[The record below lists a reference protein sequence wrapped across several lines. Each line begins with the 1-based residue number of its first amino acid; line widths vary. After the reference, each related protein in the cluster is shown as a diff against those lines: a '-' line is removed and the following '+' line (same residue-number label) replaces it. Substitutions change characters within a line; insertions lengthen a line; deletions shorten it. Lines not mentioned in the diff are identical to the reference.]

1 MAKVTN
7 SGPDTRHRVVLRL
20 LDHQVVGPDGQL
32 LGNVDGLRVRLTD
45 DEWLV
50 TALAV
55 GPAALGQRLPGRLGR
70 WTVAVW
76 RRLQTSPDPGPAVV
90 PVAQVTDIGSA
101 LRVDQEAAELLAAS
115 FGLELWLRRYVISQI
130 PGAKGGGD
138 ERGGAAAAGRG
149 PDDTM
154 TSDGVGDVDE
164 TEASRGPSGGAA
176 TQSISGLIQAEV
188 FAEDGT
194 ALGRV
199 NEVICTA
206 RTGDRRDHLRITH
219 LEYGHRSAGSKLG
232 YNERS
237 DQGPLMVGAL
247 VRWWQRGSRLAPVE
261 DVTAVD
267 LAASRVTAKGHL
279 DHVHPHQL

>member
-1 MAKVTN
+1 MSEVAN
-7 SGPDTRHRVVLRL
+7 RGPGTRHRVVLRL
-20 LDHQVVGPDGQL
+20 LDHQVLGPDGQL

-50 TALAV
+50 TGLAV

-76 RRLQTSPDPGPAVV
+76 QRLQTSPDPGPAVV
-90 PVAQVTDIGSA
+90 PMAQVTDIGSA
-101 LRVDQEAAELLAAS
+101 VRVDQEAAELLAAS
-115 FGLELWLRRYVISQI
+115 FGLELWLRRYVVSRI

-138 ERGGAAAAGRG
+138 ERGGPTTADEAR
-149 PDDTM
+149 DDTM
-154 TSDGVGDVDE
+154 TSDGNRGVDE
-164 TEASRGPSGGAA
+164 TEGGRGGTGGAA

-188 FAEDGT
+188 FAEDGI

-199 NEVICTA
+199 NEVVCTGPA
-206 RTGDRRDHLRITH
+206 GDRRDHLRITD

-232 YNERS
+232 YNEQS

-267 LAASRVTAKGHL
+267 LAAGRVTVRGHL

>member
-1 MAKVTN
+1 MAEVAN
-7 SGPDTRHRVVLRL
+7 RGPDTRHRVVLRL

-32 LGNVDGLRVRLTD
+32 LGNVDGLRVRITD

-55 GPAALGQRLPGRLGR
+55 GPAALGQRFPGRLGR

-115 FGLELWLRRYVISQI
+115 FGLELWLRRYVISRI

-138 ERGGAAAAGRG
+138 ERGGAAAADRG
-149 PDDTM
+149 PGDTM
-154 TSDGVGDVDE
+154 TSGGLGDMDP
-164 TEASRGPSGGAA
+164 EASRGPTGGAA

-206 RTGDRRDHLRITH
+206 HTDDRQDNLRITQ
-219 LEYGHRSAGSKLG
+219 LEYGQRSAGSKLG
-232 YNERS
+232 YNEHS

-267 LAASRVTAKGHL
+267 LAAGRVTTRGHL
-279 DHVHPHQL
+279 DHVHPHQR